1 MILYS
6 RNSGLLFS
14 DVSGRVFRMRD
25 YIEDGEERGAC
36 IEVNAGGEW
45 LHLMHCRCAEDAADV
60 LDILRDAVKDG
71 SAVVEICGYRVDVD
85 GDLVY
90 D

>member
-25 YIEDGEERGAC
+25 YIEDGDERGAC

-71 SAVVEICGYRVDVD
+71 SAVLEICGCRVYCDSE
-85 GDLVY
+85 LVY

>member
-6 RNSGLLFS
+6 RNSGILIS
-14 DVSGRVFRMRD
+14 DITGMVFRMRD
-25 YIEDGEERGAC
+25 NIEDGEERGAC

-85 GDLVY
+85 GDCVY
-90 D
+90 S